1 MENQVKPDNNML
13 WAILST
19 VFCCLPLG
27 IVSIVYA
34 SKVNGLYTAG
44 NYDEAKAA
52 ADKAKNWAMY
62 GAICGIIIDV
72 IYLVFSF
79 AAASALS

>member
-44 NYDEAKAA
+44 NYDEAQAA
-52 ADKAKNWAMY
+52 ADKAKNWAM
-62 GAICGIIIDV
+62 ICMRLGPT
-72 IYLVFSF
+72 SH
-79 AAASALS
+79 S

>member
-44 NYDEAKAA
+44 NYDEAQAA

-62 GAICGIIIDV
+62 SAIGGVIVIILNI
-72 IYLVFSF
+72 IRF
-79 AAASALS
+79 AATFASL